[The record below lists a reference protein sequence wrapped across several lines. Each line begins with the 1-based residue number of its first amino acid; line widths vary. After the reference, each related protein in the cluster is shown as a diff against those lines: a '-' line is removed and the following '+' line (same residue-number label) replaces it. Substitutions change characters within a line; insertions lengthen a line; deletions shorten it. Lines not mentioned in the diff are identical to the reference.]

1 MSMWYNATLGRLGII
16 LLLTGVI
23 IALVT
28 KIRSKTNT
36 IFVDVK
42 TAIYLGIGMAFVG
55 VILLIAEFASS

>member
-1 MSMWYNATLGRLGII
+1 MSMWYSATLGRVGII
-16 LLLTGVI
+16 LLLTGIV

-36 IFVDVK
+36 RFIGTK

-55 VILLIAEFASS
+55 VILLIVEFASN